1 MTTNQTPTTV
11 PTTEL
16 GWALHTAQRNAEM
29 TRQDLVRQMRA
40 LAENMATEANRLE
53 ADADR
58 TVNSLGEVQ
67 GQGLRVDLLCRQ
79 LCSNRET
86 VAMLAHL
93 VARGADSEA

>member
-1 MTTNQTPTTV
+1 MTTNDTTTTV

-16 GWALHTAQRNAEM
+16 GWALHTAQRNVES
-29 TRQDLVRQMRA
+29 TRQQLVTQMRR
-40 LAENMATEANRLE
+40 LAEEMATSADRLQ

-79 LCSNRET
+79 LCSERDT
-86 VAMLAHL
+86 LAMLTHL
-93 VARGADSEA
+93 TRRGADSEA